1 MPKSPPRE
9 SSSRASSGQASETD
23 WAVTLVAQADARHS
37 AAALKRA
44 GAEVVDVLAE
54 IGVINV
60 RATAAVAAGLRRL
73 KDVDDVSPVPSAD
86 IGPPDTPIS

>member
-9 SSSRASSGQASETD
+9 SSPRDSSAQATGTD
-23 WAVTLVAQADARHS
+23 WAVTLAAQADARRS
-37 AAALKRA
+37 AAELKRA
-44 GAEVVDVLAE
+44 GAQVVDVLAE

-60 RATAAVAAGLRRL
+60 RATAAVAASLRQL
-73 KDVDDVSPVPSAD
+73 QDIDDVSPVPSVD